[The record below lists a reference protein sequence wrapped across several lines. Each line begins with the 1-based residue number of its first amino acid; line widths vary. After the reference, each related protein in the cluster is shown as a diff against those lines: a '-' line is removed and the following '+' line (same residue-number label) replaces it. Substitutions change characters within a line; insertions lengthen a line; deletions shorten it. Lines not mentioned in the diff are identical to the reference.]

1 LRPTWRKCKYKK
13 RLNSKKL
20 KIKKAPTKKKLDNN
34 IMFRVAKNNPSEQ
47 EIKEEK
53 KAFFG
58 AIECFLIMS
67 RFLNGLKF
75 G

>member
-1 LRPTWRKCKYKK
+1 MQIQKTAQL
-13 RLNSKKL
+13 
-20 KIKKAPTKKKLDNN
+20 KKAKNKKSTDKKKLDNN